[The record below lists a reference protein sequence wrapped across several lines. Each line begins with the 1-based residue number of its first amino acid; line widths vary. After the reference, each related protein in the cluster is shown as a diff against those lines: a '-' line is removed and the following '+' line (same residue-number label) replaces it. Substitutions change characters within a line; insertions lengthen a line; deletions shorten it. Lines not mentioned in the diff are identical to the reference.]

1 MTPAELHIIRKNYGL
16 TQEEFGK
23 LLSPP
28 VSRLTVY
35 NWEKGKFAIPHDLE
49 QRMVDANLA
58 APITQKSAG
67 KVINSN
73 SHPACYHQVD
83 KNNYARTL
91 LHPKWWAGVGS
102 PFERLCSEEQWKQVE
117 QRSFVS
123 ELATYIPPT
132 IEQAHELMVSRGISF
147 EVASRYLIWMG
158 YALPEH
164 LKPAI
169 SDEQRKAVEYNT
181 ALAHWNATH
190 HPDEQGFGPFE
201 EANPQY
207 REQRKRHEP
216 TQEEI
221 EKSLAV
227 QKALDDA
234 FKL

>member
-1 MTPAELHIIRKNYGL
+1 MERVGFIALRKQFGL
-16 TQEEFGK
+16 TQAEIAEI
-23 LLSPP
+23 LDC
-28 VSRLTVY
+28 SRQAVIK
-35 NWEKGKFAIPHDLE
+35 WEKGLHPIPADVEPRLLA
-49 QRMVDANLA
+49 ANLA
-58 APITQKSAG
+58 APAAKKDAG

-102 PFERLCSEEQWKQVE
+102 PFERLCSEEQWKQIE
-117 QRSFVS
+117 PRGFVS
-123 ELATYIPPT
+123 ELATYVAPT
-132 IEQAHELMVSRGISF
+132 LDQAHELMLSRGISF
-147 EVASRYLIWMG
+147 ADASRYLVWMG

-169 SDEQRKAVEYNT
+169 SDEQRKAMEYNA

-190 HPDEQGFGPFE
+190 HPDEQCFGPFE

-216 TQEEI
+216 TQSEI
-221 EKSLAV
+221 EES
-227 QKALDDA
+227 QT
-234 FKL
+234 